1 MVRGKEPPAHSEARE
16 DVTRVRVIE
25 VPQLTLTPRALGFGT
40 VAPAKVWAAV
50 AEVDGKIVEF
60 RDDLRAGEILP
71 RGTVLLRIDP
81 TDYRLAVDLA
91 EADILALNARL
102 TRARDPGREHPR
114 LPGNREARLGS
125 QRQGPGTQARPG

>member
-1 MVRGKEPPAHSEARE
+1 MSGEKKSIWRRLLIVPPILIGIGIIAVMVRGKEPPAHTEARE

-50 AEVDGKIVEF
+50 AEVDGKIIEF

-71 RGTVLLRIDP
+71 RERSCCASTPP
-81 TDYRLAVDLA
+81 T
-91 EADILALNARL
+91 
-102 TRARDPGREHPR
+102 T
-114 LPGNREARLGS
+114 GS
-125 QRQGPGTQARPG
+125 PWTGPKPTFWR